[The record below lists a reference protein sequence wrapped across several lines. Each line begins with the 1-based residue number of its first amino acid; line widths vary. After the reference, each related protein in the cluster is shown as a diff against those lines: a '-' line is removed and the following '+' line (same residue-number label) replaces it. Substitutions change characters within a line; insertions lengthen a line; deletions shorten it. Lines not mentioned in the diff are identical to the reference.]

1 MQRFTNDEILL
12 ASAGAVDG
20 LERYGGFV
28 ANRVQGK
35 RKSGQVPFLFAEQ
48 RRGWSMMIFCAHGT
62 RGLSCKKVKVEAQVE
77 QRSIRLGVFSTL
89 NLDLSL
95 DLPMG
100 RAQ

>member
-1 MQRFTNDEILL
+1 VQRFTNDEILL

-62 RGLSCKKVKVEAQVE
+62 RGLTCKKAQVE